1 MTTQA
6 DKAQELRRLHGDPAL
21 LVLVNVW
28 DAVSAR
34 TVASAPGCRALATAS
49 WSIAAAHGVADHE
62 NLSREEML
70 AAIARIAGAVEL
82 PVTADLEEGYGADAA
97 AVGETIAGAI
107 EAGAVGCNLEDA
119 MRDPDEHAA
128 RVAAAREAG
137 ERAGVPIVI
146 NARTDEFLTGGRD
159 VDVAL
164 DRGRRYLEAGAD
176 TIFVPGAWR
185 PDDLRALVAGMGG
198 PVSIIAG
205 AGGPSLAEL
214 QEIGIVRASLG
225 PGSMG
230 AAMAALRGLAESL
243 LGGGE
248 LPEALGFR
256 P

>member
-6 DKAQELRRLHGDPAL
+6 DKAQELRRLHDDPAL

-34 TVASAPGCRALATAS
+34 TVAGAPGCRALATAS
-49 WSIAAAHGVADHE
+49 WSIAAAHGVPDHE
-62 NLSREEML
+62 HLPRETMI
-70 AAIARIAGAVEL
+70 AAIGRIAAAVEL
-82 PVTADLEEGYGADAA
+82 PVTADLEEGYGAEAA
-97 AVGETIAGAI
+97 AVGETVAAAI

-119 MRDPDEHAA
+119 MRDPAEHAQ
-128 RVAAAREAG
+128 RVAAARAAG

-146 NARTDEFLTGGRD
+146 NARTDEFLSGGRS
-159 VDVAL
+159 VDAAL
-164 DRGRRYLEAGAD
+164 ERGRRYLDAGAD
-176 TIFVPGAWR
+176 CIFVPGAFR
-185 PDDLRALVAGMGG
+185 PDDLRALVTGMGG

-214 QEIGIVRASLG
+214 QEIGIARASLG

-230 AAMAALRGLAESL
+230 VAMDALRGLAESL
-243 LGGGE
+243 LVGGE
-248 LPEALGFR
+248 LPGALGFR